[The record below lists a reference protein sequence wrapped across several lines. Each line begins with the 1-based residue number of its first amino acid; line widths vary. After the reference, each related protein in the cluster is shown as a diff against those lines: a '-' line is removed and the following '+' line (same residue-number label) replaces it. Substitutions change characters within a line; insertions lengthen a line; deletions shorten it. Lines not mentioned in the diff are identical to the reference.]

1 MVIWYIFPVLVCCNK
16 KHLATLKYRM
26 VVPWW
31 LCIGRTPEP
40 RDSFRHLAGKPKV
53 QFLSYF
59 LKPGGKAIY
68 CLQPNA
74 KAIPIGERIQ
84 WSVTVKNTHILTS
97 KFSELDLIA
106 CILAVKMRHLFDEGT
121 NFYQRVSKTNF
132 IDLAPES
139 KPSKKITA
147 RIDYTRQLVDHW

>member
-1 MVIWYIFPVLVCCNK
+1 MAYFQTQKSQFEYILEGLAMEEVDIFCCHVVYFTRFGIFCGLWVHFVAVLVHFMVILVYLSVLVCCNK

-84 WSVTVKNTHILTS
+84 
-97 KFSELDLIA
+97 
-106 CILAVKMRHLFDEGT
+106 
-121 NFYQRVSKTNF
+121 
-132 IDLAPES
+132 
-139 KPSKKITA
+139 
-147 RIDYTRQLVDHW
+147 